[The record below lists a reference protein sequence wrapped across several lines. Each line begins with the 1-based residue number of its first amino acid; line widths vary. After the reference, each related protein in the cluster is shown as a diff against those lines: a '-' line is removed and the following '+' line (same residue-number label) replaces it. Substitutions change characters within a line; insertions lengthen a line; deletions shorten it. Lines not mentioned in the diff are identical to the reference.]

1 MTNGVLVNYQGVHWE
16 EEVTIKA
23 TLISNGEDEN
33 DIFWR
38 IVRELDCR
46 VIRDAAKY
54 KDIVARLKTR

>member
-33 DIFWR
+33 DIF
-38 IVRELDCR
+38 
-46 VIRDAAKY
+46 
-54 KDIVARLKTR
+54 